1 MKVDMV
7 QNGQKVSV
15 LFKFHFLEIWNSNS
29 LFVYKCNHETYS
41 SETFLVYFI
50 SSRKPS
56 QMRAPL

>member
-7 QNGQKVSV
+7 QNGQKVSL

-41 SETFLVYFI
+41 SETFWFF
-50 SSRKPS
+50 S
-56 QMRAPL
+56 QVFYESLYLLTQA